1 MLLWFC
7 DREILMYKSHAADNQ
22 GQGGQSFAC
31 LGKFSRSGTDL
42 GEKPWAQDR
51 NIGRVGVGS
60 TLHST
65 E

>member
-1 MLLWFC
+1 MS
-7 DREILMYKSHAADNQ
+7 KSHAAETTS
-22 GQGGQSFAC
+22 GGQSFAC

-42 GEKPWAQDR
+42 GEKPWARDR